1 MVFLLSSVNGQE
13 FVVFF
18 IFDPRSS
25 NLVLG
30 LAIGFTVALACHWV
44 NWLIR

>member
-1 MVFLLSSVNGQE
+1 MKSAVSSENGQE
-13 FVVFF
+13 FVVFP
-18 IFDPRSS
+18 IFDPRGS

-30 LAIGFTVALACHWV
+30 LAIGFSVALACHWV

>member
-1 MVFLLSSVNGQE
+1 VLVDLSTVNGQE
-13 FVVFF
+13 FLVFP
-18 IFDPRSS
+18 IFDLRSS

-30 LAIGFTVALACHWV
+30 LAIGFTFALACHWV